1 MPRDRKVSCL
11 EKFLHKD
18 TELNQTFAIK
28 KFRKIRLSE
37 NIVDNI
43 SFEGKEQVE
52 RGKWKCKSKAE
63 GESLTEWSERMGKAR
78 TEEFIIRTQ

>member
-52 RGKWKCKSKAE
+52 RGK
-63 GESLTEWSERMGKAR
+63 
-78 TEEFIIRTQ
+78 